1 MKEFLKLTTNKQI
14 EFISDSEKEPFWL
27 ERLRTAIEKNA
38 PQCINFSDE
47 LMAVYWAIKSRK
59 TVWNEED

>member
-1 MKEFLKLTTNKQI
+1 MKEFLKLTTNQQI
-14 EFISDSEKEPFWL
+14 DFIADSEKEPFWL

-38 PQCINFSDE
+38 PQCVSWDKG
-47 LMAVYWAIKSRK
+47 LLSVYWAVKSRK